1 MLIGSM
7 GRFAAPCPPDECAQR
22 LNHDRSAGSY
32 TGHVDSSGFRLA
44 LYGRSAVRIRGT
56 FTGSGTGSEVGYRV
70 EFIPMMLWTLLL
82 AYAVG
87 IPVIIAAIWLGY
99 VPAITL
105 VWLAA
110 ITAVM
115 LPLNFW
121 FSDRHAV
128 RLKDHVASVLADPTE
143 SARSGPDQ
151 EVS

>member
-1 MLIGSM
+1 
-7 GRFAAPCPPDECAQR
+7 
-22 LNHDRSAGSY
+22 
-32 TGHVDSSGFRLA
+32 
-44 LYGRSAVRIRGT
+44 
-56 FTGSGTGSEVGYRV
+56 
-70 EFIPMMLWTLLL
+70 MMLWTLLL